1 VARKLA
7 AENNVDLSKVKGTGN
22 FGRVLPDDVL
32 IFAGKKTVAPPTPV
46 ATPAT
51 ATATAAPKAAG
62 GKAAPAAAEAAFDG
76 VKLMDGMQKAVS
88 KNMEKTL
95 NVPIFRVSR

>member
-51 ATATAAPKAAG
+51 ATAATPKAAG